1 MVNTKIVEGLKVIPK
16 KPIAPAVKTKG
27 SKFGINDITI
37 IFTDLNIKAIKIAIK
52 KIAIH
57 NEKIRF
63 FTKNSV
69 PFKNKIDFPVNLT
82 EYLLLG
88 KISFIDCFNIF
99 SISYIL
105 SVLISFMYVVTLAY

>member
-16 KPIAPAVKTKG
+16 KPIAPAVNTKG

-82 EYLLLG
+82 EYLLL
-88 KISFIDCFNIF
+88 
-99 SISYIL
+99 
-105 SVLISFMYVVTLAY
+105 